1 MKTPKTGAERQAEYR
16 QRAWRENGRDRLTVM
31 LPTASLIFLERLAKH
46 QGRYKWEVLARL
58 IDAAARQLPAN
69 ERTLHGNGLGYK

>member
-1 MKTPKTGAERQAEYR
+1 MKQAKTPAQRQAEYR
-16 QRAWRENGRDRLTVM
+16 ERAMKVHKRARLDIK
-31 LPTASLIFLERLAKH
+31 LPISSLIFLERLAKH